1 MPQLLPPFERFTDGL
16 TGKAGPVLNFAM
28 VWRGRHTI
36 ARFMYKDAA
45 FDALLQ
51 VVIVEPIALVAYVAS
66 TWELRTCTIRHVQ
79 AWGI

>member
-1 MPQLLPPFERFTDGL
+1 MAQLLPPLERFTDGL
-16 TGKAGPVLNFAM
+16 TGKTGPVRKFAM

-51 VVIVEPIALVAYVAS
+51 VVVVEPIALVAYVAS
-66 TWELRTCTIRHVQ
+66 TSELRT
-79 AWGI
+79 